1 MRSFQK
7 SNFKK
12 IIGKNP
18 ITKTKSKPKKSRE
31 EYDDDSMGGEP
42 FGNLLGIG
50 ADEPSNLDQSPNE
63 YYLYSDISTSSVMG
77 LLKFIKSA
85 ERRWNDFMLENYD
98 IVEKAEPKPLKIYIN
113 SEGGEIFAA
122 IPLIDAI
129 TNSKIPIHTY
139 IEGIA
144 ASAASLISMAGH
156 KRFIT
161 PNSFMLIHELRTGVE
176 GTYSNLTDERENC
189 DKLMGVITNFYRKKT
204 QGKLSDSILHSIL
217 KRDIILSAT
226 ECVGYGLVDEISN

>member
-1 MRSFQK
+1 MVLKKRNLKKTTFSK
-7 SNFKK
+7 NSSNKEK
-12 IIGKNP
+12 YIDDENSLENLIGF
-18 ITKTKSKPKKSRE
+18 S
-31 EYDDDSMGGEP
+31 DDKCDT
-42 FGNLLGIG
+42 
-50 ADEPSNLDQSPNE
+50 DEQSPNE
-63 YYLYSDISTSSVMG
+63 YYLYSDISVSSVMG
-77 LLKFIKSA
+77 LLKFIKNA
-85 ERRWNDFMLENYD
+85 EKRWNNFLLENFD

-156 KRFIT
+156 KRFIST
-161 PNSFMLIHELRTGVE
+161 NSFMLIHELRTGVE

-189 DKLMGVITNFYRKKT
+189 DKLMSVITNFYIKKT
-204 QGKLSDSILHSIL
+204 EDKFSNEMLQSIL
-217 KRDIILSAT
+217 KRDIILSSK
-226 ECVGYGLVDEISN
+226 ECLSYGLVDEII

>member
-1 MRSFQK
+1 MS
-7 SNFKK
+7 
-12 IIGKNP
+12 
-18 ITKTKSKPKKSRE
+18 
-31 EYDDDSMGGEP
+31 
-42 FGNLLGIG
+42 
-50 ADEPSNLDQSPNE
+50 
-63 YYLYSDISTSSVMG
+63 

-85 ERRWNDFMLENYD
+85 ERRWNIFLLENSD
-98 IVEKAEPKPLKIYIN
+98 IVEKAEPKPLKVFIN
-113 SEGGEIFAA
+113 SEGGDIFAA

-161 PNSFMLIHELRTGVE
+161 SNSFMLVHELRTGVE

-189 DKLMGVITNFYRKKT
+189 DKLMGVITNFYKNKT
-204 QGKLSDSILHSIL
+204 SAKFSNELLQSIL
-217 KRDIILSAT
+217 KRDLILSSN
-226 ECVGYGLVDEISN
+226 ECLEYGLVDEIVQNL

>member
-1 MRSFQK
+1 MIKNNKSFLK
-7 SNFKK
+7 LHKLTK
-12 IIGKNP
+12 GTKGK
-18 ITKTKSKPKKSRE
+18 KTKFEKYE
-31 EYDDDSMGGEP
+31 EESDEVYQNVLGFESE
-42 FGNLLGIG
+42 GIG
-50 ADEPSNLDQSPNE
+50 DEQNNFANE
-63 YYLYSDISTSSVMG
+63 YYLYRDISIDSVMS

-85 ERRWNDFMLENYD
+85 ERRWNIFLLENSD
-98 IVEKAEPKPLKIYIN
+98 IVEKAEPKPLKVFIN
-113 SEGGEIFAA
+113 SEGGDIFAA

-161 PNSFMLIHELRTGVE
+161 SNSFMLVHELRTGVE

-189 DKLMGVITNFYRKKT
+189 DKLMGVITNFYKNKT
-204 QGKLSDSILHSIL
+204 SAKFSNELLQSIL
-217 KRDIILSAT
+217 KRDLILSSN
-226 ECVGYGLVDEISN
+226 ECLEYGLVDEIVQNL